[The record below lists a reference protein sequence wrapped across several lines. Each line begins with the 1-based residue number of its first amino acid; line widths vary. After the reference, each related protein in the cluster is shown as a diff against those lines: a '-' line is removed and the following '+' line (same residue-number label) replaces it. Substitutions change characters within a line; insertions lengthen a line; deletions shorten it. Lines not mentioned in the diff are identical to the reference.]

1 MRCEPIMPREPLSSP
16 ARWALTSL
24 ALSML
29 MPSLDTS
36 IANAGLP
43 ILATAFEATFQQVQ
57 WIVLAYLLAITTL
70 IVSVGRLGDGFG
82 RRRLLL
88 IGIGIFTS
96 ASLACA
102 LAPGLGWLIGARAVQ
117 GVGAAIMF
125 ALTVA
130 LVADAVPKARA
141 GSAMGLLATMSA
153 AGTSLGPSLGGL
165 LMTHV
170 GWQAI
175 FLLNVPLGLLNIWLV
190 YRFLPAD
197 RAAGPG
203 PRVAFDYS
211 GSAVLVLT
219 LAAYALAMTLEGFT
233 VPLLLASLCG
243 AGLFFMI
250 EKKAK
255 APLIR
260 LSLFSDPRLNS
271 SLTLTLLV
279 TTVMMTTLVV
289 GPFYLHRGLGL
300 SSTMVGVALSIGPL
314 LSAMS
319 GVPAGRL
326 VDRFGARRIVPGA
339 LLGMAGGCSLLAL
352 LPMSMGLAAYVLPIM
367 VIAVGYALFQAANN
381 TGLMAGVRQEQRG
394 VVSAML
400 GLARNLGLITGAAV
414 MGAVFAL
421 AAGDPTQAPATAIA
435 SGLHIT
441 FGVAVALMAMALII
455 SRAQFNC
462 RSEPAREEA
471 GTANISS
478 D

>member
-1 MRCEPIMPREPLSSP
+1 MPREPLSTP

-43 ILATAFEATFQQVQ
+43 ILATAFDATFQQVQ

-102 LAPGLGWLIGARAVQ
+102 MAPGLGWLIGARAVQ

-153 AGTSLGPSLGGL
+153 TGTSLGPSLGGL

-175 FLLNVPLGLLNIWLV
+175 FLLNVPLGLLNAWLV
-190 YRFLPAD
+190 YRYLPAD
-197 RAAGPG
+197 RAAG

-211 GSAVLVLT
+211 GSVVLVLT

-243 AGLFFMI
+243 AGLFVMI

-260 LSLFSDPRLNS
+260 LSLFADRRLSS
-271 SLTLTLLV
+271 SLALTLLV

-289 GPFYLHRGLGL
+289 GPFYLSRGLGL
-300 SSTMVGVALSIGPL
+300 SSAVVGLALSIGPL
-314 LSAMS
+314 LSAFG

-339 LLGMAGGCSLLAL
+339 LFSMACGCALLAL
-352 LPMSMGLAAYVLPIM
+352 LPMSLGLPGYLLPIA
-367 VIAVGYALFQAANN
+367 VVAVGYALFQAANN

-421 AAGDPTQAPATAIA
+421 AAGDPTQAPATSIA

-441 FGVAVALMAMALII
+441 FGVAVALMAMALIT
-455 SRAQFNC
+455 SRAQFNGG
-462 RSEPAREEA
+462 SEPAREEA
-471 GTANISS
+471 GTANISG

>member
-1 MRCEPIMPREPLSSP
+1 MSREPLSTS

-130 LVADAVPKARA
+130 LVSEAVPKSRA

-153 AGTSLGPSLGGL
+153 TGTSLGPSLGGL

-175 FLLNVPLGLLNIWLV
+175 FLLNVPLGLLNAWLV
-190 YRFLPAD
+190 YRYLPAD
-197 RAAGPG
+197 RATG

-211 GSAVLVLT
+211 GSVVLVLT

-243 AGLFFMI
+243 AGLFIVVEM
-250 EKKAK
+250 KAK
-255 APLIR
+255 SPLIR
-260 LSLFSDPRLNS
+260 LSLFSDARLSS

-314 LSAMS
+314 LSAFG

-339 LLGMAGGCSLLAL
+339 LLGMACGCGLLAL
-352 LPMSMGLAAYVLPIM
+352 LPMSLGLPAYLLPIA
-367 VIAVGYALFQAANN
+367 VVAVGYALFQAANN

-441 FGVAVALMAMALII
+441 FGVASALMLTALII
-455 SRAQFNC
+455 SRAEIKLWERQRADSTC
-462 RSEPAREEA
+462 SR
-471 GTANISS
+471 
-478 D
+478 

>member
-1 MRCEPIMPREPLSSP
+1 MPQEPLSTP

-130 LVADAVPKARA
+130 LVSEVVPKSRA

-153 AGTSLGPSLGGL
+153 TGTSLGPSLGGL

-197 RAAGPG
+197 RAVG

-233 VPLLLASLCG
+233 WPLLLASLCG
-243 AGLFFMI
+243 AGLFIVVEM
-250 EKKAK
+250 KAK
-255 APLIR
+255 SPLIR
-260 LSLFSDPRLNS
+260 LSLFSDARLSS

-289 GPFYLHRGLGL
+289 GPFYLSRGLGL
-300 SSTMVGVALSIGPL
+300 NSAVVGLALSVGPL
-314 LSAMS
+314 LSAFG

-339 LLGMAGGCSLLAL
+339 LLAMACGCGLLAL
-352 LPMSMGLAAYVLPIM
+352 LPMSLGLPAYLLPIA
-367 VIAVGYALFQAANN
+367 VVAVGYALFQAANN
-381 TGLMAGVRQEQRG
+381 TGLMAEVRQDQRG

-441 FGVAVALMAMALII
+441 FGVASALMLTALII
-455 SRAQFNC
+455 SRAEIKLLERQRADSTC
-462 RSEPAREEA
+462 SR
-471 GTANISS
+471 
-478 D
+478 

>member
-1 MRCEPIMPREPLSSP
+1 MPQEPLSTP

-43 ILATAFEATFQQVQ
+43 ILAAAFEATFQQVQ

-130 LVADAVPKARA
+130 LVADAVPKTRA

-153 AGTSLGPSLGGL
+153 TGTSLGPSLGGL

-175 FLLNVPLGLLNIWLV
+175 FLLNVPLGLLNVWLV

-197 RAAGPG
+197 RAAGP
-203 PRVAFDYS
+203 RVTFDYS
-211 GSAVLVLT
+211 GSAVLVFT
-219 LAAYALAMTLEGFT
+219 LAAYALAMTLDGFML
-233 VPLLLASLCG
+233 PLLLASLGG

-260 LSLFSDPRLNS
+260 LSLFADRRLSS
-271 SLTLTLLV
+271 SLALTLLV

-289 GPFYLHRGLGL
+289 GPFYLSRGLGL
-300 SSTMVGVALSIGPL
+300 SSAVVGLALSVGPL
-314 LSAMS
+314 LSAFG

-339 LLGMAGGCSLLAL
+339 LLAMACGCGLLAL
-352 LPMSMGLAAYVLPIM
+352 LPMSLGLPAYLLPIA
-367 VIAVGYALFQAANN
+367 VVAVGYALFQAANN

-421 AAGDPTQAPATAIA
+421 AAGDPTQAPATSIA

-441 FGVAVALMAMALII
+441 FGVAVSLMAMALII

-462 RSEPAREEA
+462 RSELAREGA
-471 GTANISS
+471 GTANISR

>member
-1 MRCEPIMPREPLSSP
+1 MPREPLSTP

-43 ILATAFEATFQQVQ
+43 ILATAFDATFQQVQ

-102 LAPGLGWLIGARAVQ
+102 LAPGLAWLIGARAVQ

-153 AGTSLGPSLGGL
+153 TGTSLGPSLGGL

-175 FLLNVPLGLLNIWLV
+175 FLLNVPLGLLNAWLV
-190 YRFLPAD
+190 YRYLPAD
-197 RAAGPG
+197 RAAG
-203 PRVAFDYS
+203 RRMAFDYS
-211 GSAVLVLT
+211 GSAVLVFT
-219 LAAYALAMTLEGFT
+219 LAAYALAMTLEDFT
-233 VPLLLASLCG
+233 WPLLLASLCG
-243 AGLFFMI
+243 LGLFVVV
-250 EKKAK
+250 EKKAE

-260 LSLFSDPRLNS
+260 LSLFADRRLSS
-271 SLTLTLLV
+271 SLALTLLV

-352 LPMSMGLAAYVLPIM
+352 LPMSLGLPAYLLPI
-367 VIAVGYALFQAANN
+367 AVVAIGYALFQAANN

-441 FGVAVALMAMALII
+441 FGVAVALMLMALII

-471 GTANISS
+471 GTANISN

>member
-1 MRCEPIMPREPLSSP
+1 MPQEPLSTP

-43 ILATAFEATFQQVQ
+43 ILAAAFEATFQQVQ

-153 AGTSLGPSLGGL
+153 TGTTLGPSLGGV
-165 LMTHV
+165 LMAHV

-175 FLLNVPLGLLNIWLV
+175 FLLNVPLGLLNAWLV
-190 YRFLPAD
+190 YRYLPAD
-197 RAAGPG
+197 RAAGP
-203 PRVAFDYS
+203 RMAFDYV
-211 GSAVLVLT
+211 GSVMLVLT

-233 VPLLLASLCG
+233 VPLLLVSLCG
-243 AGLFFMI
+243 AGLFIVVEM
-250 EKKAK
+250 KAK
-255 APLIR
+255 SPLIR
-260 LSLFSDPRLNS
+260 LSLFSDARLSS

-339 LLGMAGGCSLLAL
+339 LLGMAGGCSLLAI
-352 LPMSMGLAAYVLPIM
+352 LPMSMGLPAYVLPIM

-381 TGLMAGVRQEQRG
+381 TGLMAGVSQDQRG

-421 AAGDPTQAPATAIA
+421 AAGDPTQAPATNIA

-441 FGVAVALMAMALII
+441 FGVASALMLTALII
-455 SRAQFNC
+455 SRAEIKLWERQRADSTC
-462 RSEPAREEA
+462 SR
-471 GTANISS
+471 
-478 D
+478 

>member
-1 MRCEPIMPREPLSSP
+1 MPREPLSTP

-43 ILATAFEATFQQVQ
+43 ILARAFDATFQQVQ

-88 IGIGIFTS
+88 IGLGIFTS

-130 LVADAVPKARA
+130 LVADAVPKTRA

-153 AGTSLGPSLGGL
+153 TGTSLGPSLGGL

-175 FLLNVPLGLLNIWLV
+175 FLLNVPLGMLNAWLV

-197 RAAGPG
+197 RAAG

-233 VPLLLASLCG
+233 LPLLLASLCG
-243 AGLFFMI
+243 LGLFVVV

-260 LSLFSDPRLNS
+260 LSLFSDRRLSS
-271 SLTLTLLV
+271 SLALTLLV

-289 GPFYLHRGLGL
+289 GPFYLSRGLGL
-300 SSTMVGVALSIGPL
+300 SSTVVGLALSVGPL
-314 LSAMS
+314 LSAFG

-339 LLGMAGGCSLLAL
+339 LLAMACGCGLLAL
-352 LPMSMGLAAYVLPIM
+352 LPMSLGLPAYLLPI
-367 VIAVGYALFQAANN
+367 AVVAIGYALFQAANN
-381 TGLMAGVRQEQRG
+381 TGLMAGVRQDQRG

-441 FGVAVALMAMALII
+441 FGVASALMLTALII
-455 SRAQFNC
+455 SRAEINC
-462 RSEPAREEA
+462 RSEPARDSVVSVNEDV
-471 GTANISS
+471 G
-478 D
+478 

>member
-1 MRCEPIMPREPLSSP
+1 MSQESLSTS

-130 LVADAVPKARA
+130 LVADAVPKSRA

-153 AGTSLGPSLGGL
+153 TGTSLGPSLGGL

-175 FLLNVPLGLLNIWLV
+175 FLLNVPLGLLNAWLV
-190 YRFLPAD
+190 YRYLPAD
-197 RAAGPG
+197 RATG

-211 GSAVLVLT
+211 GSVVLVLT

-233 VPLLLASLCG
+233 VPLLLASLGG
-243 AGLFFMI
+243 AGLFIVVEM
-250 EKKAK
+250 KAK
-255 APLIR
+255 SPLIR
-260 LSLFSDPRLNS
+260 LSLFSDARLSS

-314 LSAMS
+314 LSAFG

-339 LLGMAGGCSLLAL
+339 LLGMACGCGLLAL
-352 LPMSMGLAAYVLPIM
+352 LPMSLGLPAYLLPIA
-367 VIAVGYALFQAANN
+367 VVAVGYALFQAANN

-441 FGVAVALMAMALII
+441 FGVASALMLTALII
-455 SRAQFNC
+455 SRAEIKLWERQRADSTC
-462 RSEPAREEA
+462 SR
-471 GTANISS
+471 
-478 D
+478 

>member
-1 MRCEPIMPREPLSSP
+1 MPQEPLSTP
-16 ARWALTSL
+16 ARWALISL

-130 LVADAVPKARA
+130 LVADAVPKTRA

-153 AGTSLGPSLGGL
+153 TGTTLGPSLGGL
-165 LMTHV
+165 LMAHV

-175 FLLNVPLGLLNIWLV
+175 FLLNVPLGLLNAWLV
-190 YRFLPAD
+190 YRFLPVD
-197 RAAGPG
+197 RAAGA
-203 PRVAFDYS
+203 RMAFDYV
-211 GSAVLVLT
+211 GSVVLVFT
-219 LAAYALAMTLEGFT
+219 LGAYALAMTVEGFSW
-233 VPLLLASLCG
+233 PLLLASLCG
-243 AGLFFMI
+243 VGLFVVVEM
-250 EKKAK
+250 KAR

-260 LSLFSDPRLNS
+260 LSLFSDPRLSS
-271 SLTLTLLV
+271 SLALTLLV

-289 GPFYLHRGLGL
+289 GPFYLSRGLGL
-300 SSTMVGVALSIGPL
+300 SSAVVGLALSVGPL
-314 LSAMS
+314 LSAFG

-339 LLGMAGGCSLLAL
+339 LFGMACGCGLLAL
-352 LPMSMGLAAYVLPIM
+352 LPMRLGLPGYLLPITL
-367 VIAVGYALFQAANN
+367 VALGYALFQAANN

-421 AAGDPTQAPATAIA
+421 AAGDPTQAPATSIA

-462 RSEPAREEA
+462 RSEPAREEV
-471 GTANISS
+471 GTGSISG

>member
-1 MRCEPIMPREPLSSP
+1 MPRESLSTP

-43 ILATAFEATFQQVQ
+43 ILAAAFDATFQQVQ

-88 IGIGIFTS
+88 TGIGIFTS

-102 LAPGLGWLIGARAVQ
+102 LAPGLAWLIGARAVQ

-125 ALTVA
+125 ALTMA

-153 AGTSLGPSLGGL
+153 TGTTLGPSLGGL
-165 LMTHV
+165 LMAHV

-175 FLLNVPLGLLNIWLV
+175 FLLNVPLGLLNAWLV
-190 YRFLPAD
+190 YRYLPAD
-197 RAAGPG
+197 RPTG
-203 PRVAFDYS
+203 PRVAFDYP

-219 LAAYALAMTLEGFT
+219 LAAYALAMTLDGFT
-233 VPLLLASLCG
+233 LPLLLASLGG
-243 AGLFFMI
+243 AGLFLVV
-250 EKKAK
+250 EKRAK

-260 LSLFSDPRLNS
+260 LALFSDRRLSS
-271 SLTLTLLV
+271 SLALTLLV

-289 GPFYLHRGLGL
+289 GPFYLSRGLGL
-300 SSTMVGVALSIGPL
+300 SSAVVGLALSVGPL
-314 LSAMS
+314 LSAFG

-339 LLGMAGGCSLLAL
+339 LLAMACGCGLLAL
-352 LPMSMGLAAYVLPIM
+352 LPMSLGLAGYLLS
-367 VIAVGYALFQAANN
+367 IALVAVSYALFQAANN
-381 TGLMAGVRQEQRG
+381 TGLMAGVGQDQRG

-421 AAGDPTQAPATAIA
+421 AAGDPTQAPASAIA

-441 FGVAVALMAMALII
+441 FGVAVALMLMALII
-455 SRAQFNC
+455 SRAPFNS

-471 GTANISS
+471 GKVSISG

>member
-1 MRCEPIMPREPLSSP
+1 MPQEPLSTP

-82 RRRLLL
+82 QRRLLL

-153 AGTSLGPSLGGL
+153 TGTTLGPSLGGV
-165 LMTHV
+165 LMAHV

-175 FLLNVPLGLLNIWLV
+175 FLLNVPLGLLNAWLV
-190 YRFLPAD
+190 YRYLPAD
-197 RAAGPG
+197 RAAG

-211 GSAVLVLT
+211 GSVVLVLT

-243 AGLFFMI
+243 AGLFIVVEM
-250 EKKAK
+250 KAK
-255 APLIR
+255 SPLIR
-260 LSLFSDPRLNS
+260 LSLFSDARLSS

-339 LLGMAGGCSLLAL
+339 LLGMAGGCSLLAI
-352 LPMSMGLAAYVLPIM
+352 LPMSMGLPAYVLPIM

-381 TGLMAGVRQEQRG
+381 TGLMAGVSQDQRG

-421 AAGDPTQAPATAIA
+421 AAGDPTQAPATWIA

-441 FGVAVALMAMALII
+441 FGVATALMLTALII
-455 SRAQFNC
+455 SRAEIKLWERQRADSTC
-462 RSEPAREEA
+462 SR
-471 GTANISS
+471 
-478 D
+478 

>member
-1 MRCEPIMPREPLSSP
+1 MPREPLSTP

-43 ILATAFEATFQQVQ
+43 ILATAFDATFQQVQ

-102 LAPGLGWLIGARAVQ
+102 LAPGLGWVIGARAVQ
-117 GVGAAIMF
+117 GVGAAMMF

-130 LVADAVPKARA
+130 LVADAVPKTRA

-153 AGTSLGPSLGGL
+153 TGTSLGPSLGGL

-175 FLLNVPLGLLNIWLV
+175 FLLNVPLGLLNVWLV

-197 RAAGPG
+197 RAAGP
-203 PRVAFDYS
+203 RVTFDYS
-211 GSAVLVLT
+211 GSAVLVFT

-233 VPLLLASLCG
+233 LPLLLASLCG
-243 AGLFFMI
+243 LGLFVVV
-250 EKKAK
+250 EKKAE

-260 LSLFSDPRLNS
+260 LSLFSDRRLSS
-271 SLTLTLLV
+271 SLALTLLV

-289 GPFYLHRGLGL
+289 GPFYLSRGLGL
-300 SSTMVGVALSIGPL
+300 SSTVVGLALSVGPL
-314 LSAMS
+314 LSAFG

-339 LLGMAGGCSLLAL
+339 LLAMACGCGLLAL
-352 LPMSMGLAAYVLPIM
+352 LPMSLGLPAYLLPIA
-367 VIAVGYALFQAANN
+367 VVAVGYALFQAANN

-441 FGVAVALMAMALII
+441 FGVAVALMLMALII
-455 SRAQFNC
+455 SRAPIPC
-462 RSEPAREEA
+462 GSELAREEA
-471 GTANISS
+471 GNASISG

>member
-1 MRCEPIMPREPLSSP
+1 MSRKPLSTT

-43 ILATAFEATFQQVQ
+43 TLAAAFEATFQQVQ

-88 IGIGIFTS
+88 IGIGIFTV
-96 ASLACA
+96 ASLSCA

-130 LVADAVPKARA
+130 LVTDAVPKARA

-153 AGTSLGPSLGGL
+153 TGTTLGPSLGGW
-165 LMTHV
+165 LMAQV
-170 GWQAI
+170 GWQSI
-175 FLLNVPLGLLNIWLV
+175 FVLNVPLGLLNAWLV
-190 YRFLPAD
+190 YRYLPAD
-197 RAAGPG
+197 RTARTA
-203 PRVAFDYS
+203 VAFDYLGS
-211 GSAVLVLT
+211 GVLVLT

-233 VPLLLASLCG
+233 LAMLLVSLCG
-243 AGLFFMI
+243 AALFVVVEM
-250 EKKAK
+250 KVR

-260 LSLFSDPRLNS
+260 LSLFADPRLS
-271 SLTLTLLV
+271 GSLALTLLV

-289 GPFYLHRGLGL
+289 GPFYLSRGLGL
-300 SSTMVGVALSIGPL
+300 SSAMVGLALSVGPL
-314 LSAMS
+314 LSALS

-326 VDRFGARRIVPGA
+326 VDRFGARRVVPGA
-339 LLGMAGGCSLLAL
+339 LLGMVGGCGLLAS
-352 LPMSMGLAAYVLPIM
+352 LPMSFGLPAYLL
-367 VIAVGYALFQAANN
+367 AVAVVAISYALFQAANN
-381 TGLMAGVRQEQRG
+381 TGLMAGVGQDQRG

-400 GLARNLGLITGAAV
+400 GLSRNLGLITGAAA

-421 AAGDPTQAPATAIA
+421 VTRDPTQAQAGVIA
-435 SGLHIT
+435 SGLHST
-441 FGVAVALMAMALII
+441 FAVATALMVMALII
-455 SRAQFNC
+455 SRTQINSGI
-462 RSEPAREEA
+462 RLTHEEA
-471 GTANISS
+471 GTAPTPG

>member
-1 MRCEPIMPREPLSSP
+1 MSQEPLSTS

-130 LVADAVPKARA
+130 LVADAVPKSRA

-153 AGTSLGPSLGGL
+153 TGTSLGPSLGGL
-165 LMTHV
+165 LMTHI

-175 FLLNVPLGLLNIWLV
+175 FLLNVPLGLLNAWLV
-190 YRFLPAD
+190 YRYLPAD
-197 RAAGPG
+197 RATG

-211 GSAVLVLT
+211 GSVVLVLT

-233 VPLLLASLCG
+233 VPLLLASLGG
-243 AGLFFMI
+243 AGLFIVVEM
-250 EKKAK
+250 KAK
-255 APLIR
+255 SPLIR
-260 LSLFSDPRLNS
+260 LSLFCDARLSS

-314 LSAMS
+314 LSAFG

-339 LLGMAGGCSLLAL
+339 LLGMACGCGLLAL
-352 LPMSMGLAAYVLPIM
+352 LPMSLGLPAYLLPIA
-367 VIAVGYALFQAANN
+367 VVAVGYALFQAANN

-441 FGVAVALMAMALII
+441 FGVASALMLTALII
-455 SRAQFNC
+455 SRAEIKLWERQRADSTC
-462 RSEPAREEA
+462 SR
-471 GTANISS
+471 
-478 D
+478 

>member
-1 MRCEPIMPREPLSSP
+1 
-16 ARWALTSL
+16 
-24 ALSML
+24 ML

-43 ILATAFEATFQQVQ
+43 ILATAFDATFQQVQ

-117 GVGAAIMF
+117 GVGAAMMF

-153 AGTSLGPSLGGL
+153 TGTSLGPSLGGL

-175 FLLNVPLGLLNIWLV
+175 FLLNVPLGLLNVWLV

-197 RAAGPG
+197 CTAG
-203 PRVAFDYS
+203 PRVTFDYS

-243 AGLFFMI
+243 AGLFIVVEM
-250 EKKAK
+250 KAK
-255 APLIR
+255 SPLIR
-260 LSLFSDPRLNS
+260 LSLFSDARLSS

-314 LSAMS
+314 LSAFG

-339 LLGMAGGCSLLAL
+339 LLAMACGCGLLAL
-352 LPMSMGLAAYVLPIM
+352 LPMSLGLPAYLLP
-367 VIAVGYALFQAANN
+367 VAVVAVGYALFQAANN

-441 FGVAVALMAMALII
+441 FGVASALMLTALII
-455 SRAQFNC
+455 SRAEIKLWERQRADSTC
-462 RSEPAREEA
+462 SR
-471 GTANISS
+471 
-478 D
+478 

>member
-1 MRCEPIMPREPLSSP
+1 
-16 ARWALTSL
+16 
-24 ALSML
+24 ML

-43 ILATAFEATFQQVQ
+43 ILATAFDATFQQVQ

-130 LVADAVPKARA
+130 LVSEAVPKSRA

-153 AGTSLGPSLGGL
+153 TGTSLGPSLGGL

-233 VPLLLASLCG
+233 WPLLLASLGG

-260 LSLFSDPRLNS
+260 LSLFAERRLSS
-271 SLTLTLLV
+271 SLALTLLV

-289 GPFYLHRGLGL
+289 GPFYLSRGLGL
-300 SSTMVGVALSIGPL
+300 SSAVVGLALSVGPL
-314 LSAMS
+314 LSAFG

-339 LLGMAGGCSLLAL
+339 LLAMACGCGSLAL
-352 LPMSMGLAAYVLPIM
+352 LPMSLGLPAYLLPI
-367 VIAVGYALFQAANN
+367 AVVAIGYALFQAANN

-421 AAGDPTQAPATAIA
+421 AAGDPTQAPAAAIA

-455 SRAQFNC
+455 SRAQFNGG
-462 RSEPAREEA
+462 SEPAREEA

>member
-1 MRCEPIMPREPLSSP
+1 
-16 ARWALTSL
+16 LTSL

-43 ILATAFEATFQQVQ
+43 ILATAFDATFQQVQ

-70 IVSVGRLGDGFG
+70 IVSVGRLGDSFG

-88 IGIGIFTS
+88 IGIGIFTA
-96 ASLACA
+96 ASLCCA
-102 LAPGLGWLIGARAVQ
+102 LSPGLGWLIGARAVQ
-117 GVGAAIMF
+117 GLGAAIMF

-153 AGTSLGPSLGGL
+153 TGTTLGPSLGGL
-165 LMTHV
+165 LMASV

-175 FLLNVPLGLLNIWLV
+175 FLLNVPLGLLNVWLV

-197 RAAGPG
+197 RASG
-203 PRVAFDYS
+203 PRVPFDYS
-211 GSAVLVLT
+211 GSAVLMLT
-219 LAAYALAMTLEGFT
+219 LAAYALAMTLEGLMW
-233 VPLLLASLCG
+233 PLLLASLCG
-243 AGLFFMI
+243 AGVFILVEM
-250 EKKAK
+250 KAQS
-255 APLIR
+255 PLIR
-260 LSLFSDPRLNS
+260 LSLFSDARLSS
-271 SLTLTLLV
+271 SLALTLLV

-300 SSTMVGVALSIGPL
+300 SSTMVGVTLSVGPL
-314 LSAMS
+314 LSALS

-326 VDRFGARRIVPGA
+326 VDRFGAQRIVPGA
-339 LLGMAGGCSLLAL
+339 LLGMACGCALLAL
-352 LPMSMGLAAYVLPIM
+352 LPMSLGLPAYVLPIM
-367 VIAVGYALFQAANN
+367 LIAAGYALFQAANN
-381 TGLMAGVRQEQRG
+381 TGLMAGVSQDQRG

-435 SGLHIT
+435 SGLHTT
-441 FGVAVALMAMALII
+441 FGVATALMLLTLII
-455 SRAQFNC
+455 SRVQATTRDSVNTAQ
-462 RSEPAREEA
+462 PL
-471 GTANISS
+471 
-478 D
+478 

>member
-1 MRCEPIMPREPLSSP
+1 MPQEPLSTP

-43 ILATAFEATFQQVQ
+43 ILAAAFEATFQQVQ

-153 AGTSLGPSLGGL
+153 TGTTLGPSLGGV
-165 LMTHV
+165 LMAHV

-175 FLLNVPLGLLNIWLV
+175 FLLNVPLGLLNAWLV
-190 YRFLPAD
+190 YRYLPAD
-197 RAAGPG
+197 RAAG

-211 GSAVLVLT
+211 GSVVLVLT

-233 VPLLLASLCG
+233 VPLLLVSLCG
-243 AGLFFMI
+243 AGLFIVVEM
-250 EKKAK
+250 KAK
-255 APLIR
+255 SPLIR
-260 LSLFSDPRLNS
+260 LSLFSDARLSS

-339 LLGMAGGCSLLAL
+339 LLGMAGGCSLLAI
-352 LPMSMGLAAYVLPIM
+352 LPMSMGLPAYVLPIM

-381 TGLMAGVRQEQRG
+381 TGLMAGVSQDQRG

-421 AAGDPTQAPATAIA
+421 AAGDPTQAPATNIA

-441 FGVAVALMAMALII
+441 FGVASALMLTALII
-455 SRAQFNC
+455 SRAEIKLWERQRADSTC
-462 RSEPAREEA
+462 SR
-471 GTANISS
+471 
-478 D
+478 

>member
-1 MRCEPIMPREPLSSP
+1 MPREPLSTP

-43 ILATAFEATFQQVQ
+43 ILATAFDATFQQVQ

-153 AGTSLGPSLGGL
+153 TGTSLGPSLGGL

-175 FLLNVPLGLLNIWLV
+175 FLLNVPLGMLNAWLV
-190 YRFLPAD
+190 YRYLPAD
-197 RAAGPG
+197 RAAG
-203 PRVAFDYS
+203 RRMAFDYS
-211 GSAVLVLT
+211 GSSVLVFT
-219 LAAYALAMTLEGFT
+219 LAAYALAMTLEDFT
-233 VPLLLASLCG
+233 WPLLLASLCG
-243 AGLFFMI
+243 LGLFVVV
-250 EKKAK
+250 EKKAE

-260 LSLFSDPRLNS
+260 LSLFSDRRLSS
-271 SLTLTLLV
+271 SLALTLLV

-352 LPMSMGLAAYVLPIM
+352 LPMSLGLPAYSLPI
-367 VIAVGYALFQAANN
+367 AVVAIGYALFQAANN

-441 FGVAVALMAMALII
+441 FGVAVALMLMALII

-471 GTANISS
+471 GTANISN

>member
-1 MRCEPIMPREPLSSP
+1 MPREPLSTP

-102 LAPGLGWLIGARAVQ
+102 LAPGLAWLIGARAVQ

-153 AGTSLGPSLGGL
+153 TGTSLGPSLGGL

-175 FLLNVPLGLLNIWLV
+175 FLLNVPLGMLNAWLV
-190 YRFLPAD
+190 YRYLPAD
-197 RAAGPG
+197 RAAG
-203 PRVAFDYS
+203 RRMAFDYS
-211 GSAVLVLT
+211 GSAVLVFT

-233 VPLLLASLCG
+233 LPLLLASLCG
-243 AGLFFMI
+243 LGLFVVV

-260 LSLFSDPRLNS
+260 LSLFADRRLSS
-271 SLTLTLLV
+271 SLALTLLV
-279 TTVMMTTLVV
+279 TTVMITTLVV

-352 LPMSMGLAAYVLPIM
+352 LPMRMGLPAYVMPIM

-381 TGLMAGVRQEQRG
+381 TGLMAGVRQDQRG

-441 FGVAVALMAMALII
+441 FGVAVALMLMALII

-462 RSEPAREEA
+462 GSEPAREEVDT
-471 GTANISS
+471 GNISS

>member
-1 MRCEPIMPREPLSSP
+1 MPREPLSTP

-43 ILATAFEATFQQVQ
+43 ILATAFDATFQQVQ

-153 AGTSLGPSLGGL
+153 TGTSLGPSLGGL

-175 FLLNVPLGLLNIWLV
+175 FLLNVPLGLLNAWLV
-190 YRFLPAD
+190 YRYLPAD
-197 RAAGPG
+197 RAAG

-211 GSAVLVLT
+211 GSVVLVLT

-243 AGLFFMI
+243 AGLFVMI

-260 LSLFSDPRLNS
+260 LSLFADRRLSS
-271 SLTLTLLV
+271 SLALTLLV

-289 GPFYLHRGLGL
+289 GPFYLSRGLGL
-300 SSTMVGVALSIGPL
+300 SSAVVGLALSIGPL
-314 LSAMS
+314 LSAFG

-339 LLGMAGGCSLLAL
+339 LFAMACGCALLAL
-352 LPMSMGLAAYVLPIM
+352 LPMSLGLPGYLLPIA
-367 VIAVGYALFQAANN
+367 VVAVGYALFQAANN

-441 FGVAVALMAMALII
+441 FGVAVALMAMALIT

-462 RSEPAREEA
+462 RSEPARDSVVSVNEDV
-471 GTANISS
+471 G
-478 D
+478 

>member
-1 MRCEPIMPREPLSSP
+1 MPREPLSTP

-43 ILATAFEATFQQVQ
+43 ILATAFDATFQQVQ

-117 GVGAAIMF
+117 GVGAAMMF

-130 LVADAVPKARA
+130 LVADAVPKTRA

-153 AGTSLGPSLGGL
+153 TGTSLGPSLGGL

-175 FLLNVPLGLLNIWLV
+175 FLLNVPLGLLNVWLV
-190 YRFLPAD
+190 CRFLPAD
-197 RAAGPG
+197 RAAGP
-203 PRVAFDYS
+203 RVTFDYS

-243 AGLFFMI
+243 AGLFIVVEM
-250 EKKAK
+250 KAK
-255 APLIR
+255 SPLIR
-260 LSLFSDPRLNS
+260 LSLFSDARLSS

-314 LSAMS
+314 LSAFG

-339 LLGMAGGCSLLAL
+339 LLGMACGCGLLAL
-352 LPMSMGLAAYVLPIM
+352 LPMSLGLPAYLLP
-367 VIAVGYALFQAANN
+367 VAVVAVGYALFQAANN

-441 FGVAVALMAMALII
+441 FGVASALMLTALII
-455 SRAQFNC
+455 SRAEIKLWERQRADSTC
-462 RSEPAREEA
+462 SR
-471 GTANISS
+471 
-478 D
+478 

>member
-1 MRCEPIMPREPLSSP
+1 MPREPLSTP

-43 ILATAFEATFQQVQ
+43 ILATAFDATFQQVQ

-117 GVGAAIMF
+117 GVGAAMMF

-130 LVADAVPKARA
+130 LVADAVPKTRA

-153 AGTSLGPSLGGL
+153 TGTSLGPSLGGL

-175 FLLNVPLGLLNIWLV
+175 FLLNVPLGLLNVWLV

-197 RAAGPG
+197 RAAGP
-203 PRVAFDYS
+203 RVTFDYS
-211 GSAVLVLT
+211 GSVVLVLT

-243 AGLFFMI
+243 AGLFIVVEM
-250 EKKAK
+250 KAK
-255 APLIR
+255 SPLIR
-260 LSLFSDPRLNS
+260 LSLFSDKRLSS

-314 LSAMS
+314 LSAFG

-339 LLGMAGGCSLLAL
+339 LLGMACGCGLLAL
-352 LPMSMGLAAYVLPIM
+352 LPMSLGLPAYLLP
-367 VIAVGYALFQAANN
+367 VAVVAVGYALFQAANN

-441 FGVAVALMAMALII
+441 FGVASALMLTALII
-455 SRAQFNC
+455 SRAEIKLWERQRADSTC
-462 RSEPAREEA
+462 SR
-471 GTANISS
+471 
-478 D
+478 

>member
-1 MRCEPIMPREPLSSP
+1 MAILMLLRVPMPHEPLSNS

-43 ILATAFEATFQQVQ
+43 MLAMAFDATFQQVQ

-70 IVSVGRLGDGFG
+70 IVSVGRLGDGWG
-82 RRRLLL
+82 RRRLML
-88 IGIGIFTS
+88 IGIALFTI

-102 LAPGLGWLIGARAVQ
+102 LATELGWLIGARAVQ

-141 GSAMGLLATMSA
+141 GSAMGLLATISA
-153 AGTSLGPSLGGL
+153 TGTSLGPSLGGL
-165 LMTHV
+165 LMEHV

-175 FLLNVPLGLLNIWLV
+175 FLINVPLGLLNAWLV
-190 YRFLPAD
+190 YRYLPAD
-197 RAAGPG
+197 RTVG
-203 PRVAFDYS
+203 PRVAFDYP

-233 VPLLLASLCG
+233 LPLLLASLCG
-243 AGLFFMI
+243 AGVFFVV
-250 EKKAK
+250 EKRVK
-255 APLIR
+255 APLIN
-260 LSLFSDPRLNS
+260 LSLFSDPRLSS
-271 SLTLTLLV
+271 SLALTLLV

-289 GPFYLHRGLGL
+289 GPFYLSRGLGL
-300 SSTMVGVALSIGPL
+300 SHAMVGLTLSVGPL
-314 LSAMS
+314 LSALG

-339 LLGMAGGCSLLAL
+339 LFAMVCGCALLAL
-352 LPMSMGLAAYVLPIM
+352 LPMALGLPAYVLPIIL
-367 VIAVGYALFQAANN
+367 VATGYALFQAANN
-381 TGLMAGVRQEQRG
+381 TGLISGVRQEQRG
-394 VVSAML
+394 VVGALL

-421 AAGDPTQAPATAIA
+421 AAGNPIQAPATEIG
-435 SGLHIT
+435 SGFHIT
-441 FGVAVALMAMALII
+441 FSVALALMVTALII
-455 SRAQFNC
+455 SRAQFK
-462 RSEPAREEA
+462 SAPAIDNA
-471 GTANISS
+471 
-478 D
+478 

>member
-1 MRCEPIMPREPLSSP
+1 
-16 ARWALTSL
+16 
-24 ALSML
+24 
-29 MPSLDTS
+29 
-36 IANAGLP
+36 
-43 ILATAFEATFQQVQ
+43 
-57 WIVLAYLLAITTL
+57 
-70 IVSVGRLGDGFG
+70 
-82 RRRLLL
+82 
-88 IGIGIFTS
+88 
-96 ASLACA
+96 
-102 LAPGLGWLIGARAVQ
+102 
-117 GVGAAIMF
+117 
-125 ALTVA
+125 
-130 LVADAVPKARA
+130 
-141 GSAMGLLATMSA
+141 MGLLATMSA
-153 AGTSLGPSLGGL
+153 TGTSLGPSLGGL

-260 LSLFSDPRLNS
+260 LSLFAERRLSS
-271 SLTLTLLV
+271 SLALTLLV

-300 SSTMVGVALSIGPL
+300 GSTMVGVALSIGPL
-314 LSAMS
+314 LSALG

-339 LLGMAGGCSLLAL
+339 LFAMACGCSLLAL
-352 LPMSMGLAAYVLPIM
+352 LPMSLGLPAYLLPIA
-367 VIAVGYALFQAANN
+367 VVAVGYALFQAANN

-441 FGVAVALMAMALII
+441 FGVAVALMLMALII

-471 GTANISS
+471 GNTNISS

>member
-1 MRCEPIMPREPLSSP
+1 
-16 ARWALTSL
+16 
-24 ALSML
+24 ML

-43 ILATAFEATFQQVQ
+43 ILATAFDATFQQVQ

-153 AGTSLGPSLGGL
+153 TGTSLGPSLGGL

-233 VPLLLASLCG
+233 WPLLLASLGG

-260 LSLFSDPRLNS
+260 LSLFSDPRLSS

-314 LSAMS
+314 LSALG

-339 LLGMAGGCSLLAL
+339 LFAMACGCSLLAL
-352 LPMSMGLAAYVLPIM
+352 LPMSLGLPAYLLPI
-367 VIAVGYALFQAANN
+367 AVVAIGYALFQAANN

-441 FGVAVALMAMALII
+441 FGVAVALMLMALII

-462 RSEPAREEA
+462 TSEPAREEA
-471 GTANISS
+471 GTANISN

>member
-1 MRCEPIMPREPLSSP
+1 MPREPLSTP

-43 ILATAFEATFQQVQ
+43 ILATAFDATFQQVQ

-153 AGTSLGPSLGGL
+153 TGTSLGPSLGGL

-175 FLLNVPLGLLNIWLV
+175 FLLNVPLGLLNAWLV
-190 YRFLPAD
+190 YRYLPAD
-197 RAAGPG
+197 RAAG

-211 GSAVLVLT
+211 GSVVLVLT

-243 AGLFFMI
+243 AGLFVMI

-260 LSLFSDPRLNS
+260 LSLFADRRLSS
-271 SLTLTLLV
+271 SLALTLLV

-289 GPFYLHRGLGL
+289 GPFYLSRGLGL
-300 SSTMVGVALSIGPL
+300 SSAVVGLALSIGPL
-314 LSAMS
+314 LSAFG

-339 LLGMAGGCSLLAL
+339 LFAMACGCALLAL
-352 LPMSMGLAAYVLPIM
+352 LPMSLGLPGYLLPIA

-421 AAGDPTQAPATAIA
+421 AAGDPTQAPATSIA

-441 FGVAVALMAMALII
+441 FGVAVALMAMALIT

-471 GTANISS
+471 GTGNISG

>member
-153 AGTSLGPSLGGL
+153 TGTSLGPSLGGL

-190 YRFLPAD
+190 YRFLPAGSGR
-197 RAAGPG
+197 RAAC
-203 PRVAFDYS
+203 RVRLFRQR
-211 GSAVLVLT
+211 
-219 LAAYALAMTLEGFT
+219 
-233 VPLLLASLCG
+233 G
-243 AGLFFMI
+243 AGVD
-250 EKKAK
+250 A
-255 APLIR
+255 
-260 LSLFSDPRLNS
+260 
-271 SLTLTLLV
+271 
-279 TTVMMTTLVV
+279 
-289 GPFYLHRGLGL
+289 GGLC
-300 SSTMVGVALSIGPL
+300 
-314 LSAMS
+314 
-319 GVPAGRL
+319 AGN
-326 VDRFGARRIVPGA
+326 DARRFHVAAAAGQPG
-339 LLGMAGGCSLLAL
+339 
-352 LPMSMGLAAYVLPIM
+352 
-367 VIAVGYALFQAANN
+367 
-381 TGLMAGVRQEQRG
+381 RRG
-394 VVSAML
+394 VVFHDREE
-400 GLARNLGLITGAAV
+400 GQGAADSLV
-414 MGAVFAL
+414 TV
-421 AAGDPTQAPATAIA
+421 
-435 SGLHIT
+435 
-441 FGVAVALMAMALII
+441 
-455 SRAQFNC
+455 R
-462 RSEPAREEA
+462 
-471 GTANISS
+471 
-478 D
+478 

>member
-1 MRCEPIMPREPLSSP
+1 
-16 ARWALTSL
+16 
-24 ALSML
+24 ML

-102 LAPGLGWLIGARAVQ
+102 LAPGLGWMIGARAVQ

-175 FLLNVPLGLLNIWLV
+175 FLLNVPLGLLNAWLV
-190 YRFLPAD
+190 YRYLPAD
-197 RAAGPG
+197 RAAG

-211 GSAVLVLT
+211 GSVVLVLT

-243 AGLFFMI
+243 AGLFVMI

-260 LSLFSDPRLNS
+260 LSLFADRRLSS
-271 SLTLTLLV
+271 SLALTLLV

-289 GPFYLHRGLGL
+289 GPFYLSRGLGL
-300 SSTMVGVALSIGPL
+300 SSAVVGLALSIGPL
-314 LSAMS
+314 LSAFG

-339 LLGMAGGCSLLAL
+339 LFAMACGCALLAL
-352 LPMSMGLAAYVLPIM
+352 LPMSLGLPGYLLPIA
-367 VIAVGYALFQAANN
+367 VVAVGYALFQAANN

-441 FGVAVALMAMALII
+441 FGVAVALMAMALIT

-462 RSEPAREEA
+462 RSEPARDCGVSVNEDV
-471 GTANISS
+471 G
-478 D
+478 

>member
-1 MRCEPIMPREPLSSP
+1 MPREPLSTP

-43 ILATAFEATFQQVQ
+43 ILATAFDATFQQVQ

-117 GVGAAIMF
+117 GVGAAMMF

-130 LVADAVPKARA
+130 LVADAVPKTRA

-153 AGTSLGPSLGGL
+153 TGTSLGPSLGGL

-175 FLLNVPLGLLNIWLV
+175 FLLNVPLGLLNAWLV
-190 YRFLPAD
+190 YRYLPAD
-197 RAAGPG
+197 RAAGPQ
-203 PRVAFDYS
+203 VAFDYS
-211 GSAVLVLT
+211 GSVVLVLT

-243 AGLFFMI
+243 AGLFIVVEM
-250 EKKAK
+250 KAK
-255 APLIR
+255 SPLIR
-260 LSLFSDPRLNS
+260 LSLFSDARLSS

-352 LPMSMGLAAYVLPIM
+352 LPMSMGLPAYVLPII

-441 FGVAVALMAMALII
+441 FGVASALMLTALII
-455 SRAQFNC
+455 SRAEIKLWERQRADSTC
-462 RSEPAREEA
+462 SR
-471 GTANISS
+471 
-478 D
+478 

>member
-1 MRCEPIMPREPLSSP
+1 MPRESLSTP

-130 LVADAVPKARA
+130 LVAEAVPKSRA

-153 AGTSLGPSLGGL
+153 TGTSLGPSLGGL

-190 YRFLPAD
+190 YRYLPAD
-197 RAAGPG
+197 RAAR

-233 VPLLLASLCG
+233 WPLLLASLGG
-243 AGLFFMI
+243 AGLFVMI
-250 EKKAK
+250 EMKAK
-255 APLIR
+255 SPLIR
-260 LSLFSDPRLNS
+260 LSLFSDPRLSS

-289 GPFYLHRGLGL
+289 GPFYLSRGLGL
-300 SSTMVGVALSIGPL
+300 NSAVVGLALSVGPL
-314 LSAMS
+314 LSAFG

-339 LLGMAGGCSLLAL
+339 LFAMACGCALLAL
-352 LPMSMGLAAYVLPIM
+352 LPMSLGLPGYLLPIT
-367 VIAVGYALFQAANN
+367 VVAISYALFQAANN

-441 FGVAVALMAMALII
+441 FGVAVALMLMALII

-462 RSEPAREEA
+462 RSEPAREKA
-471 GTANISS
+471 GTANISG

>member
-1 MRCEPIMPREPLSSP
+1 MSREPLSTP

-43 ILATAFEATFQQVQ
+43 ILATAFDATFQQVQ

-153 AGTSLGPSLGGL
+153 TGTSLGPSLGGL

-175 FLLNVPLGLLNIWLV
+175 FLLNVPLGLLNAWLV
-190 YRFLPAD
+190 YRYLPAD
-197 RAAGPG
+197 RAAG
-203 PRVAFDYS
+203 RRMAFDYS
-211 GSAVLVLT
+211 GSAVLVFT

-233 VPLLLASLCG
+233 LPLLLASLCG
-243 AGLFFMI
+243 LGLFVVV
-250 EKKAK
+250 EKKAE

-260 LSLFSDPRLNS
+260 LSLFADRRLSS
-271 SLTLTLLV
+271 SLALTLLV

-300 SSTMVGVALSIGPL
+300 SSTMVGVALSTGPL

-352 LPMSMGLAAYVLPIM
+352 LPMRMGLPAYVMPII

-381 TGLMAGVRQEQRG
+381 TGLMAGVRQDQRG

-421 AAGDPTQAPATAIA
+421 AAGDPTQAPATVIA

-455 SRAQFNC
+455 SRAQFKC
-462 RSEPAREEA
+462 GSEPAREEA
-471 GTANISS
+471 GTANISG